1 MIKIGN
7 TYFAYP
13 GCPEGQ
19 GFDELGEKGVL
30 MGDIGKGIC
39 DLQFIPTSRRQ
50 HILEKIDLTDI
61 PVISADF
68 ILGYL
73 EQKYTKAYTENLYKI
88 ELLGSI
94 SPETAIDCEDITA
107 RLNERVYFA
116 KIKNSTTLKL
126 DLEAL
131 SKEQSLKGIF
141 VKKML
146 EKIESANENDKKKY
160 EYALNLG
167 LKAFSGEVNFNEN

>member
-1 MIKIGN
+1 
-7 TYFAYP
+7 
-13 GCPEGQ
+13 
-19 GFDELGEKGVL
+19 

-94 SPETAIDCEDITA
+94 SPETVIDCEDITA

-126 DLEAL
+126 DLEVF

-146 EKIESANENDKKKY
+146 EKENTAPKEEKATIRN
-160 EYALNLG
+160 ALKLA
-167 LKAFSGEVNFNEN
+167 LKAFMTEVKYNED